1 MYYRPYRKQ
10 KSLPEGRGKIDA
22 TQVKIIHIA
31 KAQLGLSDDLYR
43 DILAGHYGK
52 DSSKDLSFKEAH
64 GLIEYFKTLGFRVKP
79 VNAKPRRAPAPANVT
94 FIATPEQIQMID
106 ALRREVKW
114 RYSDGYERW
123 LSKYLKT
130 DQVRTNP
137 QASRAIEGLKGL
149 ISTQGTSRGYRAGNS
164 RGY

>member
-1 MYYRPYRKQ
+1 MYYSPYRK
-10 KSLPEGRGKIDA
+10 KSLPGRRGKIDA
-22 TQVKIIHIA
+22 TQIKIIHIA
-31 KAQLGLSDDLYR
+31 KTQLGLNDDEYR
-43 DILAGHYGK
+43 LILAARCGGK
-52 DSSKDLSFKEAH
+52 NSSKDLTYREAH

-94 FIATPEQIQMID
+94 FIATPEQLRMID

-123 LSKYLKT
+123 LSKYLKI
-130 DQVRTNP
+130 DRVRTNL

-149 ISTQGTSRGYRAGNS
+149 IGTQNSGRGARAAG
-164 RGY
+164 